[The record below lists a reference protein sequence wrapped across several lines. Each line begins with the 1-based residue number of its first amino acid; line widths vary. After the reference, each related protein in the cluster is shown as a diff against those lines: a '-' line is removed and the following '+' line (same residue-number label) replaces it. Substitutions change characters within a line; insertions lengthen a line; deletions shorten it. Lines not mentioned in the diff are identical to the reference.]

1 MLMDVGGLRRSIV
14 SEKEAEKRLSY
25 PSDMSDE
32 QWKIIEPLLPASK
45 SGSPKGG
52 RPRKTD
58 LREVINAIFYITKTG
73 CPWQYLPHDFPKWA
87 TVYDYYDAWKRNGTL
102 EHIHDTLRASVRVS
116 VGKKPSAT
124 AAIVDSQS
132 IKSASGSFEA
142 IGYDGGKKV
151 KGRKRH
157 ILVDTLGLLIGLVI
171 TSANTSDQAG
181 AFELAHAAKA
191 EKTLQ
196 LVWADSAY
204 QGEEAGKLFAEIS
217 GAPLSIVRSPDP
229 KPKGFQLQ
237 AHRWIV
243 ERTFGWLVQFRRL
256 ARDYEYSPS
265 SHSAFVRFAM
275 ISLMSRRLANKVKP
289 HDSLPS

>member
-1 MLMDVGGLRRSIV
+1 MT
-14 SEKEAEKRLSY
+14 
-25 PSDMSDE
+25 DE
-32 QWKIIEPLLPASK
+32 QWAIIEPLLPASK
-45 SGSPKGG
+45 SGTPKGG

-58 LREVINAIFYITKTG
+58 LREVLNAIFYITRTG
-73 CPWQYLPHDFPKWA
+73 CVWQYLPHDFPKWA
-87 TVYDYYDAWKRNGTL
+87 TVYDYHDAWTRNGTL
-102 EHIHDTLRASVRVS
+102 AHIHDTLRASVRTS

-132 IKSASGSFEA
+132 IKSAKGSFEA

-157 ILVDTLGLLIGLVI
+157 ILVDTLGLIIGIVI

-181 AFELAHAAKA
+181 AFELAQAAKA
-191 EKTLQ
+191 EATLQ
-196 LVWADSAY
+196 TVWADSAY
-204 QGEEAGKLFAEIS
+204 QGEEVAERFLALS
-217 GAPLSIVRSPDP
+217 GAQLSIVRSPEP

-256 ARDYEYSPS
+256 VRDHEYSCS
-265 SHSAFVRFAM
+265 SHASFIRFAM
-275 ISLMSRRLANKVKP
+275 ISIMSRRLTQKQESA
-289 HDSLPS
+289 